1 MAETALATAPATELG
16 NRRQYAGA
24 MRVVLAEDSVL
35 LREGL
40 VRLLEEIGTEVCA
53 AVGDGVE
60 LLKAVDEHLPDLL
73 ITDVR
78 MPPAHRDEGLKAA
91 LQVRAK
97 YPAVAVLVLSQY
109 VELSY
114 AGELLAGATT
124 GAGLGYLLKDRVAR
138 FEDFSDAV
146 HRIAAGAT
154 VIDPEVVGAL
164 LANRGAT
171 DPIRKL
177 SPREAQV
184 LELMAQGL
192 TNAGIAKTLVVS
204 GGAVEK
210 HISAIFM
217 KLGLHQSSDDHRRV
231 LAVLHFLQKRG

>member
-1 MAETALATAPATELG
+1 
-16 NRRQYAGA
+16 

-40 VRLLEEIGTEVCA
+40 VRLLEEIGAEVCA

-60 LLKAVDEHLPDLL
+60 LLKAVDQHVPDLL

-78 MPPAHRDEGLKAA
+78 MPPSHRDEGLRAA
-91 LQVRAK
+91 LKVREK
-97 YPAVAVLVLSQY
+97 FPTVAVLVLSQY

-114 AGELLAGATT
+114 AGELLAGASS

-138 FEDFSDAV
+138 FEDF
-146 HRIAAGAT
+146 AGAIERVTAGST
-154 VIDPEVVGAL
+154 VIDPEVVTAL
-164 LANRGAT
+164 LTNRSAT
-171 DPIRKL
+171 DPIRTL
-177 SPREAQV
+177 SPRESQV

-192 TNAGIAKTLVVS
+192 TNGGIAKSLVVS

-217 KLGLHQSSDDHRRV
+217 KLGLHQRGEDHRRV
-231 LAVLHFLQKRG
+231 LAVLQFLQNRS

>member
-1 MAETALATAPATELG
+1 
-16 NRRQYAGA
+16 

-40 VRLLEEIGTEVCA
+40 VRLLGEIGAEVCA

-60 LLKAVDEHLPDLL
+60 LLKAVDEHVPDLL

-78 MPPAHRDEGLKAA
+78 MPPSHRDEGLQAA

-97 YPAVAVLVLSQY
+97 HPSVAIMVLSQY

-114 AGELLAGATT
+114 ASELLAGAAT
-124 GAGLGYLLKDRVAR
+124 GAGLGYLLKDRVSR
-138 FEDFSDAV
+138 FADFADAV
-146 HRIAAGAT
+146 ERVAAGNT

-164 LANRGAT
+164 LGSRTAA
-171 DPIRKL
+171 DPLNAL
-177 SPREAQV
+177 SPRESEV
-184 LELMAQGL
+184 LGLMAQGL
-192 TNAGIAKTLVVS
+192 TNAGIARALVVS

-210 HISAIFM
+210 HISSIFS
-217 KLGLHQSSDDHRRV
+217 KLGLLAGPDDHRRV
-231 LAVLHFLQKRG
+231 LAVLQFLQNRP

>member
-1 MAETALATAPATELG
+1 
-16 NRRQYAGA
+16 

-40 VRLLEEIGTEVCA
+40 VRLLEEIGAEVCA
-53 AVGDGVE
+53 AVGDGDE
-60 LLKAVDEHLPDLL
+60 LLAAVAQHVPDLL

-78 MPPAHRDEGLKAA
+78 MPPSHRDEGLRAA
-91 LQVRAK
+91 LEVRAE

-114 AGELLAGATT
+114 AGELLAGASS

-138 FEDFSDAV
+138 FEDFADAIERV
-146 HRIAAGAT
+146 CAGST
-154 VIDPEVVGAL
+154 VIDPEVVSAL
-164 LANRGAT
+164 LANRGAA
-171 DPIRKL
+171 DPIMTL
-177 SPREAQV
+177 SPRESQV
-184 LELMAQGL
+184 LELMAQGR
-192 TNAGIAKTLVVS
+192 TNAGIAKALVVS

-217 KLGLHQSSDDHRRV
+217 KLGLHQGGDDHRRV
-231 LAVLHFLQKRG
+231 LAVLQFLQNRG